1 MDKRKLPTPEE
12 LKELSNKGMERFK
25 ESVLNGPTFR
35 EIISKIEESAL
46 EGYMGWRK
54 KLDRDSDYREIGVI
68 RDYLNE
74 NGYSC
79 EIKNE
84 KKVGAF
90 GLVYYEKYFR
100 VSWDNKK

>member
-1 MDKRKLPTPEE
+1 
-12 LKELSNKGMERFK
+12 MERFK

-74 NGYSC
+74 NGYFC
-79 EIKNE
+79 GIKTE
-84 KKVGAF
+84 KKVGAL
-90 GLVYYEKYFR
+90 GLEYYETYF
-100 VSWDNKK
+100 VIDWNKK